1 MPVRRGVA
9 FAALAIVLSAA
20 TWGFRSDRAMS
31 AVWYGPYLSAAVN
44 LKWGGPF
51 LYSLEETKAFRE
63 LSHDERLQYRFHV
76 TDPVQTYNH
85 NPIGYAYFIALAK
98 KVFFWLPDVP
108 AVQAMQALLHVL
120 LCLGVTTALPSIG
133 KRTGFLLLYALNPLV
148 LYYVTFP
155 FYYFLQAIPSFALV
169 ALLVRGKNGYRGL
182 DRSAVILFVLLGA
195 ILGLVVLTRPTTI
208 FAAVASLVLVIRR
221 VRPLPWVAAAIAA
234 FLLVTITGH
243 SPSQKNVW
251 HTAYIGIGAYSNTYM
266 KGLSDD
272 NGYHLYESV
281 TGDPLVASLGGNYY
295 DPDTMERYIQITRA
309 EYLRILR
316 ADSWLLLRNA
326 VTNTA
331 QGFSIGY
338 LVDAPLP
345 VNYAIAISG
354 FLVALF
360 LVIGQ
365 QFIIVFLVLLTIGG
379 FSPIYPPIPAYM
391 YGAYLLLVIGAL
403 DAVAKLMG
411 RLRKAR

>member
-1 MPVRRGVA
+1 
-9 FAALAIVLSAA
+9 
-20 TWGFRSDRAMS
+20 MS